1 MSVTGEGEGG
11 MAGRH
16 KLKDKA
22 HSREGGMGH
31 VGLPAW
37 RGRQRHAGEVGRHG
51 EVGSGGL
58 DSRRKFE

>member
-1 MSVTGEGEGG
+1 MTGEGEGG

-22 HSREGGMGH
+22 HSCVGGMGH